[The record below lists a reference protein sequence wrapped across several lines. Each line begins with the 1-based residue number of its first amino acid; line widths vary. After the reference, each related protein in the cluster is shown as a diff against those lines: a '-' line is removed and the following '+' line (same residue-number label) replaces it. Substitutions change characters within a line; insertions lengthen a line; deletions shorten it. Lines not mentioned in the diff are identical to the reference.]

1 MAKVQII
8 PGFTVEPGNCS
19 LRVVTLD
26 FLKSRGYDPDSGYSF
41 NEQMSER
48 YGGKK
53 LKLYDVIEV
62 PSSVEGTKF
71 SFCFSPP
78 DKEDTY
84 SWNEFMFKQY
94 WDAIDAMPKTNKAAS
109 CPASNKIAE
118 DAALNEINA
127 LTKENA
133 SLKASV
139 ITLSNRINAIEAL
152 LGSFNAKDLRITIP
166 FLKGEV
172 EKLNDYVGRLD
183 SEQEANSEILA
194 RIDEGFEAVCE
205 DVRNYTES
213 FVNEIAELKLE
224 KKKGNS
230 NLSKLLVLSS
240 LMNSQKKEG

>member
-26 FLKSRGYDPDSGYSF
+26 FLKSRGYNPNSGYSF
-41 NEQMSER
+41 NEQMNER

-53 LKLYDVIEV
+53 LKLYSVA
-62 PSSVEGTKF
+62 PSPFFPGKGTNF
-71 SFCFSPP
+71 TFCFSPP
-78 DKEDTY
+78 DKKDTFH
-84 SWNEFMFKQY
+84 WNEFMFKQY
-94 WDAIDAMPKTNKAAS
+94 WDAIDAMPKSDIAP
-109 CPASNKIAE
+109 CYASNKITE
-118 DAALNEINA
+118 DATLNEINA

-152 LGSFNAKDLRITIP
+152 LSSFNAKNLKNTIT
-166 FLKGEV
+166 FLEGDVK
-172 EKLNDYVGRLD
+172 KLNNYVDRLD

-213 FVNEIAELKLE
+213 FENEIAELKLE